1 MTSTPPSRALAE
13 LARAYGI
20 ATDYWDWQNRHAM
33 VSAETI
39 TAVLAA
45 MGVHVGTDEEAAE
58 ALRSASLRSWRRRV
72 APFTMVREGTAP
84 WLPVHVTHGEPV
96 NVWVEP
102 EGDAERVDLEQVDHW
117 VDPRDVD
124 GVLTG
129 EATFQIPATLP
140 IGYHRVHAQV
150 PDRAD
155 DVVTGH
161 LVVVPHAVRL
171 PASLAEHGAFGL
183 TSQIYSVRS
192 ERSWGI
198 GDFSDLAEMAV
209 WSARSLGADY
219 VLINPIHAAEPIEPL
234 EPSPYLPTSRR
245 FVNPIYL
252 RVEEIDEVAYLS
264 TEDNAALAGLAKQA
278 RRLNRL
284 DRIDRDSSWAI
295 KRAALEL
302 IYRQPRSPRRQDAFD
317 RFREQ
322 EGQGLVD
329 FATWCVLAERHG
341 PCQSDWPAGYEHPAD
356 PRVVEFAARESERVT
371 FWMWLQWLLDL
382 QLARVQADC
391 KAAGMSIGVMQ
402 DLAVGVHPDGAD
414 SWGLGDALARGINVG
429 APPDAY
435 SQRGQDWSQPPW
447 RPDKLAEQAYQ
458 PYRELL
464 RNQLR
469 NSGGLRI
476 DHIIGLFRLWWVPQ
490 GREPLEGTYVRYDHE
505 ALIGIL
511 VLEAFRAGA
520 IIVGEDLGTVEPW
533 VRDYL
538 AGRGILGTSILWFEV
553 TDAGLPRP
561 PEDYRR
567 LCLASVTTHDLP
579 PTAGYLTG
587 EHIKVRADLNLFTRT
602 LEEEMAVDASQR
614 ERLLDVLR
622 ERGLLGASPELDTIV
637 EALHRY
643 LAWSPALL
651 IGIAVPDLT
660 GDVRVI
666 NQPGTDEEYPNWR
679 LPLAGPDRKPVML
692 EELMTSARAKRL
704 AECVGRGRH
713 PL

>member
-1 MTSTPPSRALAE
+1 MTSTPPSGALAE

-20 ATDYWDWQNRHAM
+20 ATEYWDWQNRHAV

-45 MGVHVGTDEEAAE
+45 MGVHVGTDEEATE
-58 ALRSASLRSWRRRV
+58 ALRAAFLRPWRRRV
-72 APFTMVREGTAP
+72 AAFTMARQGTSP
-84 WLPVHVTHGEPV
+84 WLPVHVSHGEPV
-96 NVWVEP
+96 NVWVEL
-102 EGDAERVDLEQVDHW
+102 EEDGERVHLEQVDHW

-129 EATFQIPATLP
+129 QATFQIPATLP
-140 IGYHRVHAQV
+140 IGYHTLRAQV
-150 PDRAD
+150 PERAD
-155 DVVTGH
+155 DVVTGT
-161 LVVVPHAVRL
+161 LVVVPHAVPL
-171 PASLAEHGAFGL
+171 PRSVAEHGAFGL
-183 TSQIYSVRS
+183 TSQMYSVRS
-192 ERSWGI
+192 QRSWGV

-209 WSARSLGADY
+209 WSARSLGADF
-219 VLINPIHAAEPIEPL
+219 VLINPIHAAEPIEPM

-252 RVEEIDEVAYLS
+252 RVEEIDEVSYLS
-264 TEDNAALAGLAKQA
+264 TEDNAKLADLAKQA
-278 RRLNRL
+278 RGLNRF
-284 DRIDRDSSWAI
+284 DWIDRDGSWAA
-295 KRAALEL
+295 KRKALEL
-302 IYRQPRSPRRQDAFD
+302 IYHQPRSPRRQDSFQ
-317 RFREQ
+317 RFCEQ

-329 FATWCVLAERHG
+329 FATWCVLAERNG
-341 PCQSDWPAGYEHPAD
+341 PCPSDWPQGYEHPAAPKVLQLAEQEAD
-356 PRVVEFAARESERVT
+356 RVG

-382 QLARVQADC
+382 QLARVQTDC

-414 SWGLGDALARGINVG
+414 SWGLGEALARGVNVG

-447 RPDKLAEQAYQ
+447 RPDKLADQAYQ

-490 GREPLEGTYVRYDHE
+490 GCEPLEGTYVRYDHE

-538 AGRGILGTSILWFEV
+538 SDRGIFGTSILWFEV
-553 TDAGLPRP
+553 TDAGLPRRA
-561 PEDYRR
+561 EDYRR

-587 EHIKVRADLNLFTRT
+587 EHIKVRADLNLFTRSVDD
-602 LEEEMAVDASQR
+602 EMAVDALQR

-622 ERGLLGASPELDTIV
+622 ERGLLGTSPEIDTIV

-643 LAWSPALL
+643 LSWSPALL

-679 LPLAGPDRKPVML
+679 IPLAGPDRQPVML
-692 EELMTSARAKRL
+692 EELMTSARARRL
-704 AECVGRGRH
+704 AECAGRGRR